1 MYGAFCMHVFTHVFL
16 RFNYLMGYGNTRWL
30 CYTVMLSSFMI
41 LKKCDAESHK
51 TAAGCY
57 RIWEKKGDGL
67 SQKRGPSKVQ
77 NLSGDNAFFRC
88 SLELFSLVDRV

>member
-1 MYGAFCMHVFTHVFL
+1 
-16 RFNYLMGYGNTRWL
+16 MGYWNTRWL
-30 CYTVMLSSFMI
+30 CYTVLLNNLRSSFLI
-41 LKKCDAESHK
+41 LKKRDAESHK

-67 SQKRGPSKVQ
+67 SQKQGPLKVQ

>member
-1 MYGAFCMHVFTHVFL
+1 
-16 RFNYLMGYGNTRWL
+16 
-30 CYTVMLSSFMI
+30 VMLSSFMI

-67 SQKRGPSKVQ
+67 SQKQGPLK
-77 NLSGDNAFFRC
+77 LSIA
-88 SLELFSLVDRV
+88 S